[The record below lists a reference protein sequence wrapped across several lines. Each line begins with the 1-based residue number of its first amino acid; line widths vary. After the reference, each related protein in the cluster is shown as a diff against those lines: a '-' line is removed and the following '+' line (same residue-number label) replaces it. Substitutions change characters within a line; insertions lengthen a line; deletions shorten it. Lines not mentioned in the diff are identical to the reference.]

1 MLTAQ
6 YKENLTDMV
15 QAHREQL
22 QEEKAVAVQQDKEF
36 TSNVNRLAD
45 AFGDKPN
52 RPKLVSSRKGNT

>member
-6 YKENLTDMV
+6 YKEDLTDMV

-45 AFGDKPN
+45 AFGDKPS

>member
-1 MLTAQ
+1 
-6 YKENLTDMV
+6 MV